1 MRIDSRRKA
10 RRTLMRRLLLQMWN
24 SCRLHELPVAFVIA
38 FTVDGNHKT
47 TISMDFPHRSDTTV
61 NESPPSTR
69 RRMPFWIG
77 IAALI
82 LLFPAIVIPLLVRSS
97 GELPFTNLDQLDVKA
112 VRSIDLLVIERPDG
126 GPNIGMPHQLFPV
139 PPTEFEA
146 ILSPLR
152 KAEPVA
158 AESPRG
164 IWLGRMVVTLDD
176 GRAQSVM
183 FHRPK
188 STEDS
193 RTARLE
199 IRIGRN
205 QYMGPPVRD
214 FIAHAAKIAGL
225 PADEKK

>member
-1 MRIDSRRKA
+1 
-10 RRTLMRRLLLQMWN
+10 
-24 SCRLHELPVAFVIA
+24 
-38 FTVDGNHKT
+38 
-47 TISMDFPHRSDTTV
+47 MDRPHQSDATV
-61 NESPPSTR
+61 NESPPNTR

-82 LLFPAIVIPLLVRSS
+82 LLFPAIVVPLLVRSS
-97 GELPFTNLDQLDVKA
+97 GELPFTNLDQVDVKS

-139 PPTEFEA
+139 PASEFEA

-188 STEDS
+188 TTSES
-193 RTARLE
+193 PTARLE

-205 QYMGPPVRD
+205 QYVGPPVLE
-214 FIAHAAKIAGL
+214 FISHAAKIAGL